1 MYKNLK
7 LFGIVICLTLLLGA
21 CDSRRNQIL
30 SNILVS
36 PTATETMAP
45 PTATPTIT
53 PSPTPTLTP
62 TPVILVENMDLLMFG
77 DYDRAEHEIQNR
89 IENSSDPLDT
99 LRAQTDLM
107 ESAWAQ
113 SDYQRCLSI
122 MNDFTDTLQ
131 MTVNR
136 PKALLSKAYYLHAQ
150 CSGEEGL
157 QKEKISSLEK
167 YIEYSPDSPILPEV
181 VAESAYA
188 YQELEDYEM
197 FRNYL
202 DISAAR
208 AEIGLSEYQK
218 LDYALSYS
226 YEGNMDEAIRQLTD
240 LYNASADENIKAATD
255 YYLGSIYND
264 QELRDQVIGRYQD
277 IVNNYPKSYYSYLA
291 LLWLLDNDQPVS
303 EYQRGLVNYYR
314 GQYALANDAFHRY
327 VKAEP
332 GNDGSSWYFIGVC
345 QMNIADYEGAVAS
358 FSKLIEEYPSNRYYV
373 SAWDE
378 LAYVQWFYLEK
389 YKPAAETLMN
399 YVSLHPDQA
408 DSAAFL
414 YEAGRILERGNY
426 LSDAAKTWSRLIDEY
441 PLYENSKRA
450 LFLAAISAY
459 RTSDYETAL
468 AYLNRLLLVSG
479 IPEDQAQAYFWIAKI
494 YQVRKDDYNM
504 HKYLDRAAEQSKTGY
519 YSLRAAE
526 LSEGKKYM
534 SPASRYDFNID
545 LESERQIADQW
556 MMLTFSLDPSALD
569 DTSVYRTDQDYMR
582 GCEYYALGAYQ
593 QAVIYFELVREKLE
607 ENPGASYVFL
617 DEMVG
622 KKIYITAA
630 YTSRQILTAAG
641 LYEDDRTLEVPNYFN
656 HIRFGPWYS
665 NFVETAVNEYNISPS
680 ILYGLMKQESMF
692 NPWVSSGAGAMGLMQ
707 IMPATGAEIAK
718 SLHWP
723 PNYTEEDLLRV
734 QVAINFSASY
744 LSRVHS
750 YFDQSNAAMI
760 ASYNGGSGNT
770 QKWLNAAGNDEDLL
784 YEVVRYQETRD
795 YMHNIYQNAKI
806 YEWLYA
812 K

>member
-1 MYKNLK
+1 MANKIRISC
-7 LFGIVICLTLLLGA
+7 IVLWLLILLSA
-21 CDSRRNQIL
+21 CDSRRNQII

-36 PTATETMAP
+36 PTATEALAP

-53 PSPTPTLTP
+53 PSPTLTLTP
-62 TPVILVENMDLLMFG
+62 TPVIVVENMDLLILG
-77 DYDRAEHEIQNR
+77 DFDHAEHDIQDK
-89 IENSSDPLDT
+89 IEKSSNALDI
-99 LRAQTDLM
+99 LRAQTDLL

-113 SDYQRCLSI
+113 SDYKRCLSI
-122 MNDFTDTLQ
+122 MDDFTETLK
-131 MTVNR
+131 TTKDR
-136 PKALLSKAYYLHAQ
+136 PNAILSKAYYLYAQ
-150 CSGEEGL
+150 CAAEENMLKEEISG
-157 QKEKISSLEK
+157 LEK
-167 YIEYSPDSPILPEV
+167 YIEYRPDSPILSDV
-181 VAESAYA
+181 IAESAYA

-202 DISAAR
+202 GILASR
-208 AEIGLSEYQK
+208 SENGLNEYQR
-218 LDYALSYS
+218 LDYALSFS
-226 YEGNMDEAIRQLTD
+226 HEGNRDEAIRLLTD
-240 LYNASADENIKAATD
+240 LYNASVDENIKAAAD

-264 QELRDQVIGRYQD
+264 QELSDQVIARYQD

-291 LLWLLDNDQPVS
+291 LLWLLDNDQTVS

-314 GQYALANDAFHRY
+314 GQYSLANDAFHRY

-345 QMNIADYEGAVAS
+345 QMNIADYDGAAAS
-358 FSKLIEEYPSNRYYV
+358 FTKLIEEYPSNRYYV

-378 LAYVQWFYLEK
+378 LAYVQWFYQEK
-389 YKPAAETLMN
+389 YKPAAETLTK

-408 DSAAFL
+408 DSASFL

-459 RTSDYETAL
+459 RTSDYETSL

-479 IPEDQAQAYFWIAKI
+479 IPEDLSQANFWIAKI
-494 YQVRKDDYNM
+494 YRVRKDEYNM
-504 HKYLDRAAEQSKTGY
+504 QKYLERAAEQSKTGY

-526 LSEGKKYM
+526 LSEGKDYL
-534 SPASRYDFNID
+534 SPASGYDFNID
-545 LESERQIADQW
+545 LESERQIAHQW
-556 MMLTFSLDPSALD
+556 MMLTFGLGPESLNDPSAYMSD
-569 DTSVYRTDQDYMR
+569 PDYLR
-582 GCEYYALGAYQ
+582 GCEYYALGDYR
-593 QAVIYFELVREKLE
+593 QAVIYFEMVREKLA

-617 DEMVG
+617 DEMTD
-622 KKIYITAA
+622 KKIYSTAA

-665 NFVETAVNEYNISPS
+665 IFVESAAAEYNISPS
-680 ILYGLMKQESMF
+680 ILYALMKQESMF
-692 NPWVSSGAGAMGLMQ
+692 NPWVYSGAGAIGLMQ

-718 SLHWP
+718 TLHWP
-723 PNYTEEDLLRV
+723 PNYTEDDLLRV
-734 QVAINFSASY
+734 QVAVNFSAAY
-744 LSRVHS
+744 LRRVNS
-750 YFDQSNAAMI
+750 YFDQSNAAML
-760 ASYNGGSGNT
+760 AAYNGGSGNT
-770 QKWLNAAGNDEDLL
+770 QKWLNASANDPDLL
-784 YEVVRYQETRD
+784 YEVIRYQETRD

-806 YEWLYA
+806 YDWLYA

>member
-1 MYKNLK
+1 MRKNIKIL
-7 LFGIVICLTLLLGA
+7 GIVICLMMLLGA

-36 PTATETMAP
+36 PTATETPAP

-77 DYDRAEHEIQNR
+77 EYDHAEHEIQNR
-89 IENSSDPLDT
+89 IENAANSLDI
-99 LRAQTDLM
+99 LRAQTDLI

-113 SDYQRCLSI
+113 SDYQRCLNL
-122 MNDFTDTLQ
+122 MNDFTDTLET
-131 MTVNR
+131 MENR
-136 PKALLSKAYYLHAQ
+136 PKALISKTYYLHAQ
-150 CSGEEGL
+150 CAGAEGL

-181 VAESAYA
+181 IADAAYA

-208 AEIGLSEYQK
+208 GETGLSEYQK
-218 LDYALSYS
+218 LDYALSFS
-226 YEGNMDEAIRQLTD
+226 YEGNGDEAIRQLTD
-240 LYNASADENIKAATD
+240 LYNNSADENIKAAAD
-255 YYLGSIYND
+255 YYLGSVYND
-264 QELRDQVIGRYQD
+264 QDLKDQVIARYQD

-314 GQYALANDAFHRY
+314 GQYSLANDAFHRY

-358 FSKLIEEYPSNRYYV
+358 FSKLVGEYPTNRYYV

-378 LAYVQWFYLEK
+378 LAYVQWFYLDK

-426 LSDAAKTWSRLIDEY
+426 LSDASKVWARLIDEY

-459 RTSDYETAL
+459 RTFDYETAL
-468 AYLNRLLLVSG
+468 AHLNRLLLVSG
-479 IPEDQAQAYFWIAKI
+479 IPEDQAQANFWIAKI

-504 HKYLDRAAEQSKTGY
+504 HKYLERAAEQSKTGY

-526 LSEGKKYM
+526 LSEGKEYL
-534 SPASRYDFNID
+534 SQASGYDFNID
-545 LESERQIADQW
+545 LESERPIADQW
-556 MMLTFSLDPSALD
+556 MMLTFGLEYGALNDPQAYQSD
-569 DTSVYRTDQDYMR
+569 HDYLR
-582 GCEYYALGAYQ
+582 GCEYYALGEYQ
-593 QAVIYFELVREKLE
+593 QAVIYFELVRDKLA

-617 DEMVG
+617 AEMVE
-622 KKIYITAA
+622 KKIYSTAA
-630 YTSRQILTAAG
+630 LTSRQILTAAG
-641 LYEDDRTLEVPNYFN
+641 LYEDDRTLDVPNYFN

-665 NFVETAVNEYNISPS
+665 STVESAAAEYALSPA

-692 NPWVSSGAGAMGLMQ
+692 NPWVSSGAGAIGLMQ

-718 SLHWP
+718 TLHWP
-723 PNYTEEDLLRV
+723 PNYTESDLLRV

-744 LSRVHS
+744 LKRVKS

-770 QKWLNAAGNDEDLL
+770 QKWLNASGSDPDLL
-784 YEVVRYQETRD
+784 YEVIRYQETRD

-806 YEWLYA
+806 YDWLYA